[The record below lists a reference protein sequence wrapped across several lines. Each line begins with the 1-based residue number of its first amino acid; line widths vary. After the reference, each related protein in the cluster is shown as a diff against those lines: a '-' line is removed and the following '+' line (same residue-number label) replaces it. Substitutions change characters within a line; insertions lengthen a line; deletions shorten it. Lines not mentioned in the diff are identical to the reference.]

1 MQAVNKLR
9 IDVDSRERSRE
20 QFQAAVCRKDMSD
33 LRKWHELE
41 APSAVNVG
49 TPLSLDGENNGTS

>member
-1 MQAVNKLR
+1 MLTVAKGHESNFKPPFV
-9 IDVDSRERSRE
+9 E
-20 QFQAAVCRKDMSD
+20 KDMSD

-49 TPLSLDGENNGTS
+49 TPLSLDGENNGKS